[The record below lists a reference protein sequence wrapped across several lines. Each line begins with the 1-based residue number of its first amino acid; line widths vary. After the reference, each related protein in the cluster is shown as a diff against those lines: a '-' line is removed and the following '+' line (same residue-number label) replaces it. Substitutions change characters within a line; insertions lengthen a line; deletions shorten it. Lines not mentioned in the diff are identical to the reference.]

1 MGMLDILKGTAMTSR
16 PSHWQRGQVFPIWIG
31 SIFLTL
37 VFAFVLV
44 NYANVL
50 TVQIKAQNAADS
62 AAAAVVSIQSQ
73 EWNQIDEILYGAA
86 VEEYRLRH
94 LLEGIRLSAQLSG
107 GCNTIGRSCATVYQN
122 MYKAY
127 FQSVYRYDADVQLLS
142 QASTTMG
149 FQNIY
154 KDGYALLQRLS
165 SSCGSAPTTSLDCG
179 LTYAL
184 TGYTARSVVGESSM
198 YPAAILLQGPS
209 ANPTSA
215 WPAFFAPITVEV
227 SVCSRVDPIF
237 KGFWLLGAFPSVPV
251 VARGAATDAMVVQE
265 WIQPGLDTNP
275 ATGKLYQPTE
285 VYGDPAPDG
294 TNWYTVNYGGNTA
307 SANPFFPVYT
317 ASINNDEFS
326 QHIGWWGPIPVYPFT
341 GPKSTQ
347 QLFGSSA
354 GACT

>member
-1 MGMLDILKGTAMTSR
+1 MLGILERFSG
-16 PSHWQRGQVFPIWIG
+16 SHRQRGQTYPIWIG

-37 VFAFVLV
+37 IFAFVLV
-44 NYANVL
+44 NYANVF
-50 TVQIKAQNAADS
+50 TVQIKAQNEADS

-73 EWNQIDEILYGAA
+73 EWNQINELLYASD

-94 LLEGIRLSAQLSG
+94 LLEGLRISAERSG
-107 GCNTIGRSCATVYQN
+107 GCNTTGRSCAVVYQN

-127 FQSVYRYDADVQLLS
+127 FQSLYRYDADVQLLS

-165 SSCGSAPTTSLDCG
+165 STCGSAPTTSLDCG
-179 LTYAL
+179 LTFAL
-184 TGYTARSVVGESSM
+184 TGFTIRSNVGESSM
-198 YPAAILLQGPS
+198 YPAAIILQGPTAS
-209 ANPTSA
+209 ITSA

-251 VARGAATDAMVVQE
+251 VARGAASDVMVVQE
-265 WIQPGLDTNP
+265 WIQPGTDINP
-275 ATGKLYQPTE
+275 LTGNVYQPTE

-294 TNWYTVNYGGNTA
+294 TNWYTVDYGGNTTT
-307 SANPFFPVYT
+307 ANLFFPVY
-317 ASINNDEFS
+317 SGFINNEEFS